1 MELKEK
7 ICDFGEF
14 LIDKF
19 IECCEKVNK
28 WSLLKKI
35 LVRLVVQLI
44 SSIIGVFLGLLIMAY
59 LKAK

>member
-7 ICDFGEF
+7 MCDLSDF
-14 LIDKF
+14 LIDKL

-28 WSLLKKI
+28 WSPLKKT
-35 LVRLVVQLI
+35 LVRFVVQLI